1 MTMDTAKRNERR
13 RPATAALAATGL
25 ALALLA
31 GAAQAEAVKIGVV
44 QGLSGPPAIT
54 DFGESYLQGIEMA
67 LKEYKAASP
76 KHAIEL
82 IVYNDEANPQRAVSL
97 VQRLIS
103 NDKVSA
109 IVGTV
114 NSGNVAAFA
123 PMIQQARVPL
133 MAGPAI
139 ASDITAKFINES
151 PSYIFRCSM
160 VEKYQVDAML
170 DWGVRNFKKIGLLHS
185 TNGYGM
191 FAAGE
196 IQKGMKERNVEL
208 VAVESG
214 APTVTDLTPQLL
226 KLKNAG
232 AELVLLFHDSLEL
245 VYRGMPKAGYKP
257 TIAGNWGLSSQMV
270 LGIVGKEAIEGTV
283 MGQALDLSV
292 AKASDFDAKMKT
304 EFGAKYRWPVV
315 AALGYDGMRLLLQ
328 AVDAGGASPDK
339 IRDALEKIADFK
351 AVSGAPAAPY
361 GAKDHECLDPGDV
374 FLGVWR
380 DGKVIRLK

>member
-1 MTMDTAKRNERR
+1 MTSATRLSPAWRR
-13 RPATAALAATGL
+13 RAFTACLTGLTAALMSAGTL
-25 ALALLA
+25 A
-31 GAAQAEAVKIGVV
+31 ETVKIGVV

-54 DFGESYLQGIEMA
+54 DFGESYLQGMELA
-67 LKEYKAASP
+67 LKEYRAAAP
-76 KHAIEL
+76 KHVIEM

-123 PMIQQARVPL
+123 PMIQQAKLPL

-139 ASDITAKFINES
+139 ASDITLKFINES

-170 DWGVRNFKKIGLLHS
+170 DWGVKNFKKIGLLHS

-196 IQKGMKERNVEL
+196 IQKGMQTRNVQL

-257 TIAGNWGLSSQMV
+257 VIAGNWGLSSQMV
-270 LGIVGKEAIEGTV
+270 LNIVGKEAIEGTV
-283 MGQALDLSV
+283 MGQALDLSDP
-292 AKASDFDAKMKT
+292 KATEFDAKMKR
-304 EFGAKYRWPVV
+304 EFSTKYRWPVV
-315 AALGYDGMRLLLQ
+315 AVLGYDGMRLLLQ
-328 AVDAGGASPDK
+328 AVDAAGSNPDK
-339 IRDALEKIADFK
+339 IRDALEQISNFK
-351 AVSGAPAAPY
+351 AVSGAPAKPY
-361 GAKDHECLDPGDV
+361 SAKDHECLDADDV

-380 DGKVIRLK
+380 DGKVVRLK

>member
-1 MTMDTAKRNERR
+1 MTSATRLSPAWRR
-13 RPATAALAATGL
+13 RAFTACLTGLTAALMSAGTL
-25 ALALLA
+25 A
-31 GAAQAEAVKIGVV
+31 ETVKIGVV

-54 DFGESYLQGIEMA
+54 DFGESYLQGMELA
-67 LKEYKAASP
+67 LKEYRAAAP
-76 KHAIEL
+76 KHAIEM

-123 PMIQQARVPL
+123 PMIQQAKLPL

-139 ASDITAKFINES
+139 ASDITLKFINES

-170 DWGVRNFKKIGLLHS
+170 DWGVKNFKKIGLLHS

-196 IQKGMKERNVEL
+196 IQKGMQTRNVQL

-257 TIAGNWGLSSQMV
+257 VIAGNWGLSSQMV
-270 LGIVGKEAIEGTV
+270 LNIVGKEAIEGTV
-283 MGQALDLSV
+283 MGQALDLSDP
-292 AKASDFDAKMKT
+292 KAIEFDAKMKR
-304 EFGAKYRWPVV
+304 EFSTKYRWPVV
-315 AALGYDGMRLLLQ
+315 AVLGYDGMRLLLQ
-328 AVDAGGASPDK
+328 AVDAAGSNPDK
-339 IRDALEKIADFK
+339 IRDALEHISNFK
-351 AVSGAPAAPY
+351 AVSGAPAKPY
-361 GAKDHECLDPGDV
+361 SAKDHECLDADDV

-380 DGKVIRLK
+380 DGKVVRLK

>member
-1 MTMDTAKRNERR
+1 MTPATRLSSAWRR
-13 RPATAALAATGL
+13 RAFTGCLSGLTAALLSAG
-25 ALALLA
+25 ALA
-31 GAAQAEAVKIGVV
+31 ETVKIGVV

-54 DFGESYLQGIEMA
+54 DFGESYLQGMELA
-67 LKEYKAASP
+67 LKEYRAAAP
-76 KHAIEL
+76 KHTIEM

-123 PMIQQARVPL
+123 PMIQQAKLPL

-139 ASDITAKFINES
+139 ASDITLKFINES

-170 DWGVRNFKKIGLLHS
+170 DWGVKNFKKIGLLHS

-196 IQKGMKERNVEL
+196 IQKGMQTRNAQL

-257 TIAGNWGLSSQMV
+257 VIAGNWGLSSQMV
-270 LGIVGKEAIEGTV
+270 LNIVGKEAIEGTV
-283 MGQALDLSV
+283 MGQALDLSDP
-292 AKASDFDAKMKT
+292 KAMEFDAKMKR
-304 EFGAKYRWPVV
+304 EFSAKYRWPVV
-315 AALGYDGMRLLLQ
+315 AVLGYDGMRLLLQ
-328 AVDAGGASPDK
+328 AVDAAGSNPDK
-339 IRDALEKIADFK
+339 IRDALENISNFK
-351 AVSGAPAAPY
+351 AVSGAPAKPY
-361 GAKDHECLDPGDV
+361 SAKDHECLDADDV

-380 DGKVIRLK
+380 DGKVVRLK